1 MGLST
6 GVPYDNYSLCGAMH
20 KFSKVVL
27 LGVMLRGRH
36 RTLPMDI
43 DRSVLL
49 PGEDLMHQLDE
60 HYNQGGVKMTR
71 SNIDRVEEEREE
83 HAEEGDNVHMEGKNT
98 T

>member
-6 GVPYDNYSLCGAMH
+6 GVPYDNYSLSGAMH
-20 KFSKVVL
+20 KLSKVVL

-36 RTLPMDI
+36 RALPMAI

-60 HYNQGGVKMTR
+60 HYNQPGVKMAR
-71 SNIDRVEEEREE
+71 SDMDRVEEEREE
-83 HAEEGDNVHMEGKNT
+83 HAEVGDNVRVEGKNT